1 MTRQITLT
9 ALPIISQEAL
19 RTLLDQFEQQT
30 GIHVIERFIEWEN
43 YRRETVNI
51 SLKRQHVDVS
61 MVGMPVTSDLEGM
74 NVLRPFSTQ
83 EILSL
88 GGANAFLPVRWQSG
102 LRPGSP
108 EVWAVPMALDV
119 RVLSYWRDMV
129 DQAGVDETTAFTSH
143 SQLESTVRRL
153 SERVM
158 KYPWFIPRDFQLLHA
173 ASSWI
178 WEEGGDIFT
187 PNGRRVIFHEID
199 SLRGLTSFFS
209 LAQYADPALAAESQ
223 DALFY
228 NRRIAAAVT
237 TPAVMQAEN
246 DPRLGVV
253 PLPGGSYTGGV
264 DLVIWSQ
271 TADELA
277 CLELVRFLTQ
287 PGILLR
293 PTQFFSFLPVRRDEL
308 SNPNNWP
315 TQASR
320 ALAQAALKGRSY
332 PCVPMV
338 GLVEERLSLT
348 LSQILS
354 DIYSNNSQTPIQ
366 NLIQA
371 RLEPLARRINL
382 SLSQE

>member
-1 MTRQITLT
+1 MPRQITLT

-19 RTLLDQFEQQT
+19 RTLLDQFEDQT
-30 GIHVIERFIEWEN
+30 GIHVIDRFIEWEN

-88 GGANAFLPVRWQSG
+88 GGSNAFLPIRWQSG

-108 EVWAVPMALDV
+108 QVWAVPMALDV
-119 RVLSYWRDMV
+119 RVLGYWRDMV
-129 DQAGVDETTAFTSH
+129 DQAGIDETHAFTTH
-143 SQLESTVRRL
+143 SQIENTVHQL

-158 KYPWFIPRDFQLLHA
+158 QYPWYMPRDFQLLHA

-178 WEEGGDIFT
+178 WAEGGDIFT
-187 PNGRRVIFHEID
+187 ANGRRVIFHEKD
-199 SLRGLTSFFS
+199 ALRGLNAFFN
-209 LAQYADPALAAESQ
+209 LAQFADPTLATESQ
-223 DALFY
+223 DSLFY
-228 NRRIAAAVT
+228 NRKIAVTVT
-237 TPAVMQAEN
+237 TPAVLQAEN

-271 TADELA
+271 TTDELA

-293 PTQFFSFLPVRRDEL
+293 PTQFFSFLPVRLGEL
-308 SNPNNWP
+308 SNTINWP
-315 TQASR
+315 TLASR

-338 GLVEERLSLT
+338 GLVEERLSLA
-348 LSQILS
+348 LGQILQ
-354 DIYSNNSQTPIQ
+354 DINNNTQTPIMD
-366 NLIQA
+366 LIVA